1 MQITPMDL
9 FLDDSPKASGLH
21 KGENADVDV
30 MDDDRTRIGNRPVG
44 RAGRSV
50 GDGEDNIEDRVG
62 DKQDNRSA
70 SDGDEVGD
78 GVDGM
83 RDEGGYGEGDFENL
97 LTMVPLEVPSL
108 LPVRS
113 QGVVHAG

>member
-1 MQITPMDL
+1 MRPVRRDRNHFALERKAPGLPRRSVQITPMDL

-30 MDDDRTRIGNRPVG
+30 MDDDRTRIGNWPVG

-62 DKQDNRSA
+62 DKQDNSRPVMA
-70 SDGDEVGD
+70 MKLVM
-78 GVDGM
+78 V
-83 RDEGGYGEGDFENL
+83 
-97 LTMVPLEVPSL
+97 LT
-108 LPVRS
+108 
-113 QGVVHAG
+113 G